1 MRDSGPIGVF
11 DSGIGGLTIARKIR
25 ELMPGEDILYV
36 ADTGHAPYGDRPDR
50 YILDRSFAVTD
61 FLLSRQVKVVV
72 VACNTAT
79 TTCISELRA
88 KYPVP
93 FIGVEPGVK
102 PAVLNSKSGVVGIL
116 ATSKTLVTD
125 SFAALAKRVSGDI
138 RVEVMPCPEL
148 VVLIESL
155 KLSYEETAGLVGK
168 YVHPLLAR
176 GADTIV
182 LGCTHY
188 AHLAPVIAR
197 VAGPD
202 VSIISTELAVA
213 NEVCRRLESQGLTA
227 TNSTT
232 GGEEFWSSGE
242 LALFQAQVQH
252 FWGPSSLVRQF

>member
-1 MRDSGPIGVF
+1 MSNSGPIGVF
-11 DSGIGGLTIARKIR
+11 DSGIGGLTITRKIR
-25 ELMPGEDILYV
+25 ELLPGEDILYV
-36 ADTGHAPYGDRPDR
+36 ADSGHAPYGDRSDG
-50 YILDRSFAVTD
+50 YILERAFAITD
-61 FLLSRQVKVVV
+61 FLLSRQVKAVV

-79 TTCISELRA
+79 TTCIAELRA
-88 KYPVP
+88 KYPLP

-125 SFAALAKRVSGDI
+125 SFAVLAKRVSGDI

-155 KLSYEETAGLVGK
+155 KHSYEEAAGLVEK
-168 YVHPLLAR
+168 YVRPLLAS

-188 AHLAPVIAR
+188 AYLAPVIAQ
-197 VAGPD
+197 VAGPE

-213 NEVCRRLESQGLTA
+213 NEVRRRLESEGLSA
-227 TNSTT
+227 PNSTP

-252 FWGPSSLVRQF
+252 LWGPSMLVQQF

>member
-1 MRDSGPIGVF
+1 MKDFGPIGVF
-11 DSGIGGLTIARKIR
+11 DSGIGGLSIARKIR
-25 ELMPGEDILYV
+25 ELLPSEDILYV
-36 ADTGHAPYGDRPDR
+36 ADSGHAPYGDRSDG
-50 YILDRSFAVTD
+50 YILDRSFAITD
-61 FLLSRQVKVVV
+61 FLLSRQVKAVV

-79 TTCISELRA
+79 TTCIAELRA
-88 KYPVP
+88 KYTLP

-125 SFAALAKRVSGDI
+125 SFAALAKRVCGDI

-148 VVLIESL
+148 VIQIESL
-155 KLSYEETAGLVGK
+155 KLSYEEAAELVGK
-168 YVHPLLAR
+168 YVLPLLAR

-188 AHLAPVIAR
+188 SHLAPVIAQ

-213 NEVCRRLESQGLTA
+213 NEVRRRLESEGLT
-227 TNSTT
+227 TTRSTS
-232 GGEEFWSSGE
+232 GGEEFWSNGE
-242 LALFQAQVQH
+242 LALFKAQVQH
-252 FWGPSSLVRQF
+252 LWGPSMLVRQF